1 LSATISPIFRQRV
14 FLENLE
20 IKMTG
25 NKPIISHNG
34 ITFHPSKEDKYIYL
48 QAVTT
53 VVKTLFS
60 TDENRDKYLENFNG
74 KKFSDSEILQN
85 LVSVRPSF
93 RDFYNENI
101 EKYKEAIE
109 FEEDHVADK
118 LNLSE
123 MNQEI
128 LQNNYHMMHDYRL
141 QRAKNKI
148 VYEELVNSCFD
159 LIKSKKIESLKV
171 PFSKEFHHVMNS
183 IKTTFEWHK
192 IYDETLEISEDGK
205 EITLSF
211 VWR

>member
-1 LSATISPIFRQRV
+1 M
-14 FLENLE
+14 ENLE

-25 NKPIISHNG
+25 NKPVISHNG
-34 ITFHPSKEDKYIYL
+34 ITFQPSKEDKYIYL

-53 VVKTLFS
+53 ILKTLS
-60 TDENRDKYLENFNG
+60 ATSENDEKHLENFSGN
-74 KKFSDSEILQN
+74 KFSDSEIIQTL
-85 LVSVRPSF
+85 LSVRSTF
-93 RDFYNENI
+93 AEFYSENI
-101 EKYKEAIE
+101 EKYKERIE

-118 LNLSE
+118 VNLSE
-123 MNQEI
+123 MNKEI

-159 LIKSKKIESLKV
+159 LIKSKKISSVKV

-211 VWR
+211 IWR